1 MKRDRNS
8 IAKRRQSFLLYIQE
22 HQNADVT
29 ALAEKFQVS
38 PITVR
43 RDIKYFEEKGLMKHY
58 FGGVQILPQAPSEE
72 PYFETAEQD
81 TCLLYTSPWGKS

>member
-22 HQNADVT
+22 HQNDDVT

-43 RDIKYFEEKGLMKHY
+43 RDIKYF
-58 FGGVQILPQAPSEE
+58 
-72 PYFETAEQD
+72 
-81 TCLLYTSPWGKS
+81 